1 MPESKESEKQ
11 MPPDGPCFKILL
23 EDTDQPPEVVNPQ
36 ARIDWRTEVI
46 RYIKPSTLLLLL
58 AGKVFIP
65 TLAKLQESDRLE
77 ALIPSKVWPVNG
89 EQTSI
94 LWEYLQDPILDS
106 EEWLLSRADPNKSK
120 TIRKEGE
127 DFDAEY
133 LDFLMK
139 IWLRE
144 LSVRRCIWCWNR
156 FEEESYALWS
166 LYGQRGV
173 AIISDLPR
181 IEFSLKPAR
190 PFKGLIG
197 SIKYAWPNFSE
208 EIEQL
213 RWPPSETLEAMFSM
227 YSPENFLRPYLFKD
241 SGYRFEREVR
251 CVIAANP
258 QALSEKSGVLID
270 IDARTLIKDIRVSPQ
285 LPGDERRVLEAL
297 KMDLLEGKPLS
308 FRFPPTE
315 IQTSAQSLGSSVRP
329 FAPEPGLPKLFSDLD
344 SRWSTSTKPAPEGYI
359 W

>member
-1 MPESKESEKQ
+1 MPLEDAEQE
-11 MPPDGPCFKILL
+11 PCFKILL
-23 EDTDQPPEVVNPQ
+23 EDMDQPPDLVNPQ

-58 AGKVFIP
+58 AGKVFVP

-77 ALIPSKVWPVNG
+77 ALIPSKVWPVIG

-94 LWEYLQDPILDS
+94 MWEYLQGPILDS
-106 EEWLLSRADPNKSK
+106 GPWLALRADPNKPK
-120 TIRKEGE
+120 VVRKEGE

-144 LSVRRCIWCWNR
+144 LSVRRCVWCWNR
-156 FEEESYALWS
+156 FEEESHALWN
-166 LYGQRGV
+166 LYGTRGV
-173 AIISDLPR
+173 AIISDLSR
-181 IEFSLKPAR
+181 IEYSLKPAR

-197 SIKYAWPNFSE
+197 SLKYAWPNLSE

-213 RWPPSETLEAMFSM
+213 RFPPSETLQAMFSM
-227 YSPENFLRPYLFKD
+227 FSPENFLRPYLFKD
-241 SGYRFEREVR
+241 PGYRFEREVR

-258 QALSEKSGVLID
+258 QALS
-270 IDARTLIKDIRVSPQ
+270 PQ
-285 LPGDERRVLEAL
+285 LPRDERRVFETL
-297 KMDLLEGKPLS
+297 KTDFLEGKPLS

-315 IQTSAQSLGSSVRP
+315 TQEPAQSLGSTFQP
-329 FAPEPGLPKLFSDLD
+329 FAPEESLPKLFSDLD
-344 SRWSTSTKPAPEGYI
+344 SAWSSKPAPKGYV